1 MTTKDGRNRADGGD
15 DSDSGNGSNAG
26 NAGGADERPAMA
38 EVMRAVTSELSELLQ
53 SEPAGVSALK
63 GTDQG
68 WTAQVEVV
76 EIPRIPD
83 TTSVMASYRVDLD
96 RRGRIVGYERTGR
109 YARGRVER

>member
-1 MTTKDGRNRADGGD
+1 MTTKDGGNRADGGD
-15 DSDSGNGSNAG
+15 DSDSGTGGS
-26 NAGGADERPAMA
+26 AGGPDERPPMA
-38 EVMRAVTSELSELLQ
+38 EVMRAVTSELSELLR

-96 RRGRIVGYERTGR
+96 RRGHVVAYERTSR